1 MKPSKVDITQ
11 MRKLLHTPKD
21 GLIIPESLDF
31 YKELLDENQYL
42 RKFINGF
49 DQRLA
54 KEIALVIKKKFSVAL
69 VGHMARSNT
78 IRQAHGAV
86 SSPTRAF
93 AKQPTLRA
101 QRTLRAQPTLR
112 KQAPPDSDSEF
123 GSDSVSDFE
132 EGSPTNPQRRS
143 PNKHH
148 KIVDHKD
155 DEFTKKNLRQLHE
168 GKAEKKER
176 RDRAINYNK

>member
-1 MKPSKVDITQ
+1 VM
-11 MRKLLHTPKD
+11 
-21 GLIIPESLDF
+21 
-31 YKELLDENQYL
+31 
-42 RKFINGF
+42 
-49 DQRLA
+49 
-54 KEIALVIKKKFSVAL
+54 KKKFSVAL

-101 QRTLRAQPTLR
+101 QPILRAQPTLR

-132 EGSPTNPQRRS
+132 EGSPTNP
-143 PNKHH
+143 
-148 KIVDHKD
+148 
-155 DEFTKKNLRQLHE
+155 
-168 GKAEKKER
+168 
-176 RDRAINYNK
+176 